1 MPDQEESADQATAH
15 PVQQQ
20 LVRATTASQAIRWI
34 RGAVWTVVLSLDPD
48 PVDGVL
54 SWIRWGYINDVEDL
68 IRNQPCAVDISY
80 ADTYIGWTARPALF
94 LPMFYP
100 VKA

>member
-1 MPDQEESADQATAH
+1 
-15 PVQQQ
+15 
-20 LVRATTASQAIRWI
+20 
-34 RGAVWTVVLSLDPD
+34 
-48 PVDGVL
+48 L